1 MFTGL
6 VQAVGTVWSF
16 RRLADEA
23 ELSVDLGAMRAGLRL
38 GDSVALSG
46 VCCTLVPGEA
56 GPTELAAPPASLGV
70 FRLSAETLART
81 WFAALAPGRRLNLEP
96 ALRVGDPLGGHLVQG
111 HVDGV
116 GRIVAG
122 IDARAGGTLA
132 VEIPDALWRYCVEKG
147 SLCVDGVSLT
157 IADVEGHTV
166 RIAVIPHTAA
176 ATTLG
181 EARVGQAVNLEV
193 DVIGKYVERL
203 LAARFDR

>member
-6 VQAVGTVWSF
+6 IQAVGTVRSF

-23 ELSVDLGAMRAGLRL
+23 ELGVDLGAMRAGLRL

-46 VCCTLVPGEA
+46 VCCTLVPGADGPADAA
-56 GPTELAAPPASLGV
+56 GPQGTLGV

-81 WFAALAPGRRLNLEP
+81 WFDALAPGRRLNLEP

-116 GRIVAG
+116 GRVVAG
-122 IDARAGGTLA
+122 IDPRAGGTLA
-132 VEIPDALWRYCVEKG
+132 LEIPDALWRYCVEKG

-157 IADVEGHTV
+157 IAAVEGHTV